1 MFDSLS
7 QKLQRIFDKLKRKAK
22 LTEKDIDLVLKE
34 IRVAL
39 LEADVNY
46 KVVRVFISRV
56 KEKALGKEVM
66 ESFTPAQ
73 QIIKI
78 VRDELVYLLGET
90 SKGIIIKEP
99 YPFLILMVGLQG
111 SGKTTTCGKLA
122 NFLKK
127 EKGKRPLLVGLDV
140 KRPAASRQLAIIAEK
155 IGVSYVIDESGNA
168 TPVELLGKALKKAE
182 KEGYDVV
189 IGDTAGRLQ
198 IDEDMMSELEEME
211 RKYKPREILLVIDAM
226 IGQEAVNV
234 AKTFNERLGITGF
247 ILTKMDGD
255 ARGGAALSIREIT
268 GKPIKLIGTGEKLE
282 DLEFFYP
289 DRIASRILGMGD
301 VLTLIEKIEKTQD
314 KKKQQQVA
322 NKLVKNQFNFEDFL
336 DQLHELKRMGPI
348 ENLLSMVPG
357 LSPGTNIPQVDEK
370 ELTKIEAII
379 NSMTKEERR
388 HPEIINASR
397 RKRIA
402 RGSGTEISDVNRLI
416 GQFKKMKKMMK
427 RFKRMKNIKT
437 GISNFLPF

>member
-1 MFDSLS
+1 
-7 QKLQRIFDKLKRKAK
+7 
-22 LTEKDIDLVLKE
+22 
-34 IRVAL
+34 
-39 LEADVNY
+39 
-46 KVVRVFISRV
+46 
-56 KEKALGKEVM
+56 
-66 ESFTPAQ
+66 
-73 QIIKI
+73 
-78 VRDELVYLLGET
+78 
-90 SKGIIIKEP
+90 
-99 YPFLILMVGLQG
+99 
-111 SGKTTTCGKLA
+111 
-122 NFLKK
+122 
-127 EKGKRPLLVGLDV
+127 
-140 KRPAASRQLAIIAEK
+140 
-155 IGVSYVIDESGNA
+155 
-168 TPVELLGKALKKAE
+168 
-182 KEGYDVV
+182 
-189 IGDTAGRLQ
+189 
-198 IDEDMMSELEEME
+198 
-211 RKYKPREILLVIDAM
+211 
-226 IGQEAVNV
+226 
-234 AKTFNERLGITGF
+234 
-247 ILTKMDGD
+247 MDGD

-322 NKLVKNQFNFEDFL
+322 NKFVKNQFNFEDFL

-370 ELTKIEAII
+370 ELAKIEAII

>member
-168 TPVELLGKALKKAE
+168 IPVELLGKALKKAE

-234 AKTFNERLGITGF
+234 AKTFNERVRDYRIYTHQ
-247 ILTKMDGD
+247 DGWGCKGW
-255 ARGGAALSIREIT
+255 RCALYS
-268 GKPIKLIGTGEKLE
+268 
-282 DLEFFYP
+282 
-289 DRIASRILGMGD
+289 
-301 VLTLIEKIEKTQD
+301 
-314 KKKQQQVA
+314 
-322 NKLVKNQFNFEDFL
+322 
-336 DQLHELKRMGPI
+336 
-348 ENLLSMVPG
+348 
-357 LSPGTNIPQVDEK
+357 
-370 ELTKIEAII
+370 
-379 NSMTKEERR
+379 
-388 HPEIINASR
+388 
-397 RKRIA
+397 
-402 RGSGTEISDVNRLI
+402 
-416 GQFKKMKKMMK
+416 
-427 RFKRMKNIKT
+427 
-437 GISNFLPF
+437 

>member
-7 QKLQRIFDKLKRKAK
+7 QKLQTIFNKLKRKAK
-22 LTEKDIDLVLKE
+22 LTEKDVDTVLKE

-46 KVVRVFISRV
+46 KVVKTFISRV

-78 VRDELVYLLGET
+78 VKDELVRLLGET
-90 SKGIIIKEP
+90 SKGITIKEP

-122 NFLKK
+122 HFLKK

-140 KRPAASRQLAIIAEK
+140 KRPAASKQLAIIAEK
-155 IGVSYVIDESGNA
+155 VGVPYVIDESGK
-168 TPVELLGKALKKAE
+168 TSPVKLLETAIKKAE
-182 KEGYDVV
+182 KEGFDVV

-198 IDEDMMSELEEME
+198 IDEEMMNELEEME
-211 RKYKPREILLVIDAM
+211 KRFSPRETLLVIDAM

-234 AKTFNERLGITGF
+234 AKIFNERLNITGF

-268 GKPIKLIGTGEKLE
+268 GKPIKLIGVGEKIE

-289 DRIASRILGMGD
+289 ERIASRILGMGD
-301 VLTLIEKIEKTQD
+301 VLTLIEKLEKTQD
-314 KKKQQQVA
+314 KKKQEEA
-322 NKLVKNQFNFEDFL
+322 AKKFIKNQFNFEDFL
-336 DQLHELKRMGPI
+336 DQLHQIKKMGPLD
-348 ENLLSMVPG
+348 NLLSMVPG
-357 LSPGTNIPQVDEK
+357 LSTGGKLPQIDEK
-370 ELTKIEAII
+370 ELVKIEAII

-427 RFKRMKNIKT
+427 KLKRIKNIKT

>member
-7 QKLQRIFDKLKRKAK
+7 QKLQNIFNKLKRKAK
-22 LTEKDIDLVLKE
+22 LTQKDVDLVLKE

-46 KVVRVFISRV
+46 KVVRTFISRV

-78 VRDELVYLLGET
+78 VRDELVSLLGET
-90 SKGIIIKEP
+90 SKGISIREP

-122 NFLKK
+122 SFLKK

-140 KRPAASRQLAIIAEK
+140 KRPAASRQLAIIGDK
-155 IGVSYVIDESGNA
+155 IDVPYVIDETGETS
-168 TPVELLGKALKKAE
+168 PVKLLELALKKAE
-182 KEGYDVV
+182 KEGFHVV

-198 IDEDMMSELEEME
+198 VDEEMMKELQEME
-211 RKYKPREILLVIDAM
+211 RRFSPREILLVIDAM
-226 IGQEAVNV
+226 IGQESVNV
-234 AKTFNERLGITGF
+234 AKTFNERLDVTGF
-247 ILTKMDGD
+247 VLTKMDGD

-268 GKPIKLIGTGEKLE
+268 GKPIKFIGVGEKIE

-301 VLTLIEKIEKTQD
+301 VLTLIEKLEKTQD
-314 KKKQQQVA
+314 KKKQEKA
-322 NKLVKNQFNFEDFL
+322 IKKLAKNQFNFEDFL
-336 DQLHELKRMGPI
+336 DQLHELKKMGPL
-348 ENLLSMVPG
+348 ENLLNMIPG
-357 LSPGTNIPQVDEK
+357 LPSGGKLPEVDEK
-370 ELTKIEAII
+370 ELVKIEAII
-379 NSMTKEERR
+379 NSMTREERK

-416 GQFKKMKKMMK
+416 GQFKKMKKTMK
-427 RFKRMKNIKT
+427 KFKKMKNLKS

>member
-7 QKLQRIFDKLKRKAK
+7 QKLQGIFEKLKRKAK
-22 LTEKDIDLVLKE
+22 LSEKDVDAVLKE

-46 KVVRVFISRV
+46 KVVKTFISRV
-56 KEKALGKEVM
+56 KEKALGKEVL

-73 QIIKI
+73 QIVKI
-78 VRDELVYLLGET
+78 VRDELIYLLGET
-90 SKGIIIKEP
+90 SKGISIKEP
-99 YPFLILMVGLQG
+99 YPFLMLMVGLQG
-111 SGKTTTCGKLA
+111 SGKTTTTGKLA

-127 EKGKRPLLVGLDV
+127 EKGRRPLLVGLDV
-140 KRPAASRQLAIIAEK
+140 KRPAASRQLAIISEK
-155 IGVSYVIDESGNA
+155 VGVPYVIDESGK
-168 TPVELLGKALKKAE
+168 TSPLKLLEMAIKKAE
-182 KEGYDVV
+182 KEGFDVV

-198 IDEDMMSELEEME
+198 VDEEMMTELEEME
-211 RKYKPREILLVIDAM
+211 KRFNPREILLVIDAM

-234 AKTFNERLGITGF
+234 AKIFNERLNITGF

-268 GKPIKLIGTGEKLE
+268 GKPIKLIGVGEKIE

-301 VLTLIEKIEKTQD
+301 MLTLIEKIEKTQD
-314 KKKQQQVA
+314 KKKQEETA
-322 NKLVKNQFNFEDFL
+322 KKFAKNQFNFEDFL
-336 DQLHELKRMGPI
+336 DQLHQIKKMGPLD
-348 ENLLSMVPG
+348 NLLSMVPG
-357 LSPGTNIPQVDEK
+357 LSPGGKLPQVDEK
-370 ELTKIEAII
+370 ELVKIEAII
-379 NSMTKEERR
+379 NSMTREERR

-427 RFKRMKNIKT
+427 KLKRMKNIKT